1 MSTEHESPPW
11 VIGPIERAIRI
22 ASMRPPTGERLALI
36 RAQDRALAQ
45 VIEDVQRE
53 VMQ

>member
-11 VIGPIERAIRI
+11 VIGPIEHAVRI

-36 RAQDRALAQ
+36 RAQDLALAQ
-45 VIEDVQRE
+45 VVEQVQCE
-53 VMQ
+53 VMR